1 MVLDYF
7 LPTIC
12 DIYNLLTV
20 DPKNNKIDK
29 IIEVLK
35 DLKGIAS
42 RSVLLRKTRL
52 ESKEFRNLVDTTIE
66 SGQVE
71 AIYVKNQKN
80 GKVTTYYRYIDCDK
94 IIFENPSSPSS
105 QIPQVPRFTY
115 TNNDVGI
122 NENLDYSRQLDCTHL
137 DGYSKQSK
145 IIQTHTDSRIK
156 NTVCEPGNLENLGI
170 SVNLDSKTN
179 IQEIVEQSEESNL
192 LTTPEG
198 MAKAWEREGI

>member
-52 ESKEFRNLVDTTIE
+52 ELKEFNNLIDNTIE

-71 AIYVKNQKN
+71 AIYEKNPKN

-105 QIPQVPRFTY
+105 QF
-115 TNNDVGI
+115 
-122 NENLDYSRQLDCTHL
+122 
-137 DGYSKQSK
+137 SKFPGS
-145 IIQTHTDSRIK
+145 HTQIMI
-156 NTVCEPGNLENLGI
+156 LE
-170 SVNLDSKTN
+170 
-179 IQEIVEQSEESNL
+179 
-192 LTTPEG
+192 
-198 MAKAWEREGI
+198 